1 MREFAEFSSLETEY
15 LQQKQKRIGLLGG
28 TFNPVHNGH
37 LQMAYIALYEFLL
50 GEIVFL
56 PLHVPP
62 HKRDEYVAPA
72 EQRVEMLHLATTG
85 ERRFSIST
93 LETERKGVTYTVDT
107 LELLARGKTDI
118 SYYYIIGADTLM
130 LLDTWRN
137 IERVM
142 FLTDFICIFRPGQDT
157 TSVQKQAD
165 ILNSRF
171 GHKIHI
177 AREFG
182 PDISSSQI
190 RSQAAINRM
199 RSGLVPECVANY
211 ILHHHVYT
219 KEA

>member
-1 MREFAEFSSLETEY
+1 MREYTEFSSLETEY
-15 LQQKQKRIGLLGG
+15 LQQKPKRIGLLGG

-50 GEIVFL
+50 GEIIFL
-56 PLHVPP
+56 PLHMPP
-62 HKRDEYVAPA
+62 HKTDEYVAPA
-72 EQRVEMLHLATTG
+72 EQRIEMLRIAIAD

-93 LETERKGVTYTVDT
+93 IETERKGVTYTVDT
-107 LELLARGKTDI
+107 LELLSRGKSDV

-130 LLDTWRN
+130 QLEKWRH

-142 FLTDFICIFRPGQDT
+142 FLTDFICIYRPGQDT
-157 TSVQKQAD
+157 IAVQKQAD
-165 ILNSRF
+165 RLNNRF
-171 GHKIHI
+171 GHKIHF

-190 RSQAAINRM
+190 RLQAANNRM
-199 RSGLVPECVANY
+199 QRGLLPDRVANY